1 MDKASGLLDRNFL
14 LAYWFP
20 SFVAASIA
28 VLIGAWPRGWGCAL
42 ELWQQ
47 EGMVKG
53 QEGGFSAQILI
64 LVGALILITV
74 LAYLLMPLTRPTV
87 RFYEGYWPG
96 WLYRRFG
103 DIPRWGERAVYERM
117 TKDLDQA
124 EVKGDWPRFN
134 ELQAELFYGYP
145 KRERLMP
152 TRLGNAL
159 RASEDYSKGAYGD
172 GMDTVFWWPRLWPLL
187 PEKAHEEVEE
197 ALTPMVALLNFTS
210 LVAIISIGGSL
221 YLGGLGFQKEAVL
234 VFVGGVVLA
243 FISYRAAVSQ
253 AQSYGERIR
262 SAVDLYRF
270 ELLRSLHQPL
280 PKTLDDEIT
289 LWENLMLWLYN
300 GDRGAVAKME
310 YDHDSGGGSGDGST
324 LRSDLD

>member
-1 MDKASGLLDRNFL
+1 MLGNFLDKASGLLDRNFL

-20 SFVAASIA
+20 AFISASIA
-28 VLIGAWPRGWGCAL
+28 VLIGAWPRGWGSAL
-42 ELWQQ
+42 ELWQL

-53 QEGGFSAQILI
+53 QEGGLSAQILI

-87 RFYEGYWPG
+87 RFYEGYWPR

-103 DIPRWGERAVYERM
+103 DMPRWGERAIYERM

-124 EVKGDWPRFN
+124 EVKEDRPRFN
-134 ELQAELFYGYP
+134 ELQAVLFYGYP

-159 RASEDYSKGAYGD
+159 RAAEDYSKGAYGD

-187 PEKAHEEVEE
+187 PEKVQEEVEE
-197 ALTPMVALLNFTS
+197 ALTPMVALLNFSS
-210 LVAIISIGGSL
+210 LVAIVSIGGSL
-221 YLGGLGFQKEAVL
+221 YLGGLGFLKEAVL
-234 VFVGGVVLA
+234 VFAGGVVLA

-270 ELLRSLHQPL
+270 DLLKSLHQTL
-280 PKTLDDEIT
+280 PETLDDEIA
-289 LWENLMLWLYN
+289 LWVKLMLWLYN
-300 GDRGAVAKME
+300 GDRGCVAKMK
-310 YDHDSGGGSGDGST
+310 YYHDSGSGSGGEGT
-324 LRSDLD
+324 P